1 MNDTDQ
7 LVLSGP
13 PAMSRL
19 RLEKLRKQIQ
29 DVVYTEYVHVLGCE
43 EPLSQK
49 ELDLCAELLDYG
61 PKSDLPEKT
70 GNLAFTVLPRAG
82 TISPWSSKATDIFH
96 ISGLEKVAR
105 VERGVRWFV
114 GAGVDRSRIDSSA
127 LFDRM
132 TQDCYEQ
139 ESFSA
144 LFIEAEPK
152 SFEVIDVLGAG
163 IESLRKANEEM
174 GLSLSAEELEYLA
187 ASFVQLA
194 RNPTNVE
201 LMMFAQANSEHCRH
215 KIFNA
220 GWTVDGED
228 QPESLFQMIRHTYE
242 MINGENILS
251 AYSDNAAVIKG
262 PEEDRLW
269 IDASTKEYVFRTEPQ
284 HVLMKVETHN
294 HPTAIAPFPGAA
306 TGSGG
311 EIRDEGAVGRGSK
324 PKAGL
329 TGFSTSHLNIPGL
342 RQPWEIEF
350 GKPGHIVSAL
360 EIMIDGPIG
369 AASFNNEYGRPAIT
383 GYFRTM
389 EIADSALTGDS
400 IRGFH
405 KPIMIAG
412 GVGLVSEEHV
422 HAQSFPENTALVVL
436 GGPGMLIGLGG
447 GAASSRSSSEGSSDL
462 DFASVQRGNAEMER
476 RCQEVIDACCSM
488 GAENPVLLIHDVGA
502 GGLSNA
508 LPELINDAGSGGLIN
523 LRSIPSADISMS
535 PMEIWSNESQERY
548 VLGISEEKLGSF
560 EEICRRERCP
570 FSVVG
575 HSTLDGILVV
585 EDPHF
590 DQKPVEMPLSV
601 LLGKPPKMH
610 REIVRESKFRDD
622 IDLSSISLGQAIE
635 RVLQF
640 PAVASKKFLITI
652 GDRSITGMVA
662 KQPMIGKWQEPVADV
677 AVTIAG
683 YNSYKGEAFAMG
695 EKSPLAIIS
704 PEASARMAV
713 SESLTNLISA
723 DIVDLSRV
731 VLSANW
737 MAPAGSNAEDQAL
750 YDAVH
755 AVGKEF
761 CPAIGVAIP
770 VGKDSLSMQTRWSD
784 DGHEKSVVS
793 PLTLIASAFAP
804 VEDVRLTCD
813 PILADV
819 EESCLLLIHL
829 GSSRLGGSALA
840 QVYRQVGSEAPDI
853 EDPQQFRQMLE
864 FILDIKRRGLVLSMH
879 DRSDGGALVAILEM
893 SFGSRIGV
901 DIDIPAAD
909 EALSF
914 LFNEEVGFVVQVAN
928 EQQVAV
934 ISECPVHCEPIAR
947 LRADEEVSIGRSGE
961 ELYRSNRAELQGLW
975 ALTSY
980 KMQTLRD
987 EENCAREEH
996 SLVGMGRDDDP
1007 GLSSKLT
1014 YDVNDNICSFFV
1026 GTSARPKVGVIREQ
1040 GVNGQLE
1047 MAAAFHR
1054 AGFDCVD
1061 VHMTDLS
1068 EGLVSLSD
1076 FSVFVACGGF
1086 SYGDVLGGGG
1096 GWAKSILF
1104 NSRLRDEFSS
1114 FFESEKL
1121 ALGVCNGCQMI
1132 TQLKTLLPE
1141 SDYLPRFVR
1150 NRSEQFESR
1159 TVMVKIGRND
1169 SPWLSG
1175 MQDSVIPVAVAHGE
1189 GRAEFELSGHSEE
1202 LFKKQQVAMQY
1213 VDSHH
1218 QITERYPYNPNGA
1231 VQGLAGVLGNRG
1243 KVLMM
1248 MPHPERVFRTCQ
1260 NVYQDK
1266 DWAEDGP
1273 WLRLFRNARK
1283 QLD

>member
-1 MNDTDQ
+1 MNETDQ

-13 PAMSRL
+13 PALSRL
-19 RLEKLRKQIQ
+19 RLEKLKQQ
-29 DVVYTEYVHVLGCE
+29 VPGVVFSEYVHVLNCADALSPKDRGLCE
-43 EPLSQK
+43 E
-49 ELDLCAELLDYG
+49 LLNYG
-61 PKSDLPEKT
+61 PKSDLPEKS
-70 GNLAFTVLPRAG
+70 GHLAFTVLPRLG

-96 ISGLEKVAR
+96 ISGLKQVIR

-114 GAGVDRSRIDSSA
+114 DIGVDPSTVDSTA

-132 TQDCYEQ
+132 TQDCLE
-139 ESFSA
+139 EEDFSA
-144 LFIEAEPK
+144 LFAKSEPK
-152 SFEVIDVLGAG
+152 PLQVIDVLGG
-163 IESLRKANEEM
+163 GVEPLQQANEKM
-174 GLSLSAEELEYLA
+174 GLSLSEEELEYLRL
-187 ASFVQLA
+187 SFTQLE
-194 RNPTNVE
+194 RNPTDVE

-220 GWTVDGED
+220 SWTVDGED
-228 QPESLFQMIRHTYE
+228 QSESLFQKIRHTYE
-242 MINGENILS
+242 MINGKNILS

-262 PEEDRLW
+262 ANEDRLW
-269 IDASTKEYVFRTEPQ
+269 VDASTKKYVFRREPQ
-284 HVLMKVETHN
+284 HILMKVETHN
-294 HPTAIAPFPGAA
+294 HPTAIAPFSGAA

-342 RQPWEIEF
+342 RQPWEIEY
-350 GKPGHIVSAL
+350 GKPEHIVSAL

-389 EIADSALTGDS
+389 EIVDNLLVGDS
-400 IRGFH
+400 VRGFH

-422 HAQSFPENTALVVL
+422 HAQPFPENTALVVL

-447 GAASSRSSSEGSSDL
+447 GAASSRSSSEASSDL

-488 GAENPVLLIHDVGA
+488 GIDNPVLLIHDVGA

-508 LPELINDAGSGGLIN
+508 LPELIDDAGAGGLIN
-523 LRSIPSADISMS
+523 LRDIPSADISMS
-535 PMEIWSNESQERY
+535 PMEVWSNESQERY
-548 VLGISEEKLGSF
+548 VLGISQEKMDAF

-570 FSVVG
+570 YSVVG
-575 HSTLDGILVV
+575 RSMSDEMLRV
-585 EDPHF
+585 EDPYF
-590 DQKPVEMPLSV
+590 NEKPVEMPLSV

-610 REIVRESKFRDD
+610 RQILREIQIRDD
-622 IDLSSISLGQAIE
+622 LDLVGISLGQAIE

-662 KQPMIGKWQEPVADV
+662 KQPMVGKWQEPVADV

-683 YNSYKGEAFAMG
+683 YNSYKGEGFAMG

-704 PEASARMAV
+704 PEASARMAIA
-713 SESLTNLISA
+713 ESLTNLISA
-723 DIVDLSRV
+723 DIEDLGRV

-737 MAPAGSNAEDQAL
+737 MAPAGSNSEDQAL

-761 CPAIGVAIP
+761 CPALGVAIP
-770 VGKDSLSMQTRWSD
+770 VGKDSLSMQTRWID
-784 DGHEKSVVS
+784 DGRERSVVS

-804 VEDVRLTCD
+804 VADVRRTLD
-813 PILADV
+813 PVLVDV
-819 EESCLLLIHL
+819 RDSCLLLIHL
-829 GSSRLGGSALA
+829 GSNRLGGSALG
-840 QVYRQVGSEAPDI
+840 QVYRQIGNEAPDVD
-853 EDPQQFRQMLE
+853 DPDQFRQMIE

-879 DRSDGGALVAILEM
+879 DRSDGGALVAVLEM
-893 SFGSRIGV
+893 IFSSRIGA
-901 DIDIPAAD
+901 DINIPVGY
-909 EALSF
+909 ESLSF
-914 LFNEEVGFVVQVAN
+914 LFNEEVGFIIQVTNDQASR
-928 EQQVAV
+928 V
-934 ISECPVHCEPIAR
+934 IEECPVHAELIAR
-947 LRADEEVSIGRSGE
+947 LRMDEEVSISQSEE
-961 ELYRSNRAELQGLW
+961 ELYRSNRGELQGYW

-996 SLVGMGRDDDP
+996 SLVAMGRNDDP
-1007 GLSSKLT
+1007 GLSSDLT
-1014 YDVNDNICSFFV
+1014 YDLNHDICGFYV
-1026 GTSARPKVGVIREQ
+1026 GTSQRPKVAVIREQ

-1047 MAAAFHR
+1047 MAAAFYR

-1068 EGLVSLSD
+1068 QGLVTLSD
-1076 FSVFVACGGF
+1076 FNVFVACGGF

-1121 ALGVCNGCQMI
+1121 ALGVCNGCQMVA
-1132 TQLKTLLPE
+1132 QLKALLPE

-1159 TVMVKIGRND
+1159 TVMVKIASND
-1169 SPWLSG
+1169 SPWLSD
-1175 MQDSVIPVAVAHGE
+1175 MQGSVIPVAIAHGE
-1189 GRAEFELSGHSEE
+1189 GRAEFELAKHSEE
-1202 LFKKQQVAMQY
+1202 VFRDQQVAMQY

-1231 VQGLAGVLGNRG
+1231 VQGLAGVLGNCG

-1248 MPHPERVFRTCQ
+1248 MPHPERVFRACQ

-1266 DWAEDGP
+1266 DWVEDGP

-1283 QLD
+1283 QLG